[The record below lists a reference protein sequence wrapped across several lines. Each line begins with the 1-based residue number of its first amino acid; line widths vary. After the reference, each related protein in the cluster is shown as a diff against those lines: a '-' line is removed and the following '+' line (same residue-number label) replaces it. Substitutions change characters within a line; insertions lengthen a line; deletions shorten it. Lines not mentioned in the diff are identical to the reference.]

1 MTDAGDTQTTDSTD
15 ASGPYDYLRTTDLAP
30 LVESYG
36 ELTFGPAEDLFE
48 RLVVSVVNQLIST
61 EAARTIRERLF
72 ERFEVTPE
80 AMLAADEEALRDVG
94 LSGQKVEYVRNIARW
109 FREHDVT
116 RERFTDMTDAEV
128 VADLTEI
135 RGVGDWTANMFLM
148 FGLGREDVF
157 PVGDLAIR
165 RGMEDLFGEMTR
177 GEMRERAEAWAPY
190 RTYASLYVWQ
200 HYVDENSDVEDII
213 A

>member
-1 MTDAGDTQTTDSTD
+1 
-15 ASGPYDYLRTTDLAP
+15 
-30 LVESYG
+30 
-36 ELTFGPAEDLFE
+36 
-48 RLVVSVVNQLIST
+48 VVNQLIST
-61 EAARTIRERLF
+61 EAARTIRDRLF
-72 ERFEVTPE
+72 ERFEITP
-80 AMLAADEEALRDVG
+80 AALLAADEDELRDVG
-94 LSGQKVEYVRNIARW
+94 LSGQKVEYIKNIARW
-109 FREHDVT
+109 FRDEEVT
-116 RERFTDMTDAEV
+116 RERFTEMTDSEV
-128 VADLTEI
+128 AADLTQI

-165 RGMEDLFGEMTR
+165 RGMEALFGEMTR
-177 GEMRERAEAWAPY
+177 GEMRTKAEAWAPY

>member
-1 MTDAGDTQTTDSTD
+1 MTDAGDTSDPYDHLRSTD
-15 ASGPYDYLRTTDLAP
+15 LEP
-30 LVESYG
+30 LVEQYG
-36 ELTFGPAEDLFE
+36 ELTFGPADDLFE

-61 EAARTIRERLF
+61 EAARTIRDRLF
-72 ERFEVTPE
+72 ERFEITPE
-80 AMLAADEEALRDVG
+80 GILAADEDGLRDVG
-94 LSGQKVEYVRNIARW
+94 LSGQKVEYVKNIARW
-109 FREHDVT
+109 FRDEGVT
-116 RERFTDMTDAEV
+116 RERFEEMTDADV

-165 RGMEDLFGEMTR
+165 RGMEKLFGEMTR
-177 GEMRERAEAWAPY
+177 GEMRTKAELWAPY

-213 A
+213 T